1 MKLLSNEKFAT
12 RGVTL
17 DEAARKIKLVAMD
30 IDGTLT
36 DGFIYYRGDSTEE
49 LKAFNVHDGTGV
61 TMLLREGLVVGA
73 LTGRQSAANEIRCAE
88 LHMKFLEQRCW
99 NKRETLERVAASF
112 GFALEECLFLGD
124 DLIDADAIRHAG
136 IGVAVGDAEEECRAV
151 ADLQTDRRAGHGAL
165 REVATWLIKAQGKWD
180 SELQHYHLPT
190 GLQTT

>member
-1 MKLLSNEKFAT
+1 MKLLNDQKLRA

-17 DEAARKIKLVAMD
+17 EEAARQIKLVAMD

-36 DGFIYYRGDSTEE
+36 DGTICYRGDSPEE

-61 TMLLREGLVVGA
+61 TMMLREGLIVGC

-99 NKRETLERVAASF
+99 NKREVLERVAAGF
-112 GFALEECLFLGD
+112 GCSMEECLFIGD

-136 IGVAVGDAEEECRAV
+136 IGVIVGDAEEECSVV
-151 ADLQTDRRAGHGAL
+151 ADLQTERLAGHGAV
-165 REVATWLIKAQGKWD
+165 REMATWLIKLQGKWNN
-180 SELQHYHLPT
+180 ELEHYHL
-190 GLQTT
+190 L